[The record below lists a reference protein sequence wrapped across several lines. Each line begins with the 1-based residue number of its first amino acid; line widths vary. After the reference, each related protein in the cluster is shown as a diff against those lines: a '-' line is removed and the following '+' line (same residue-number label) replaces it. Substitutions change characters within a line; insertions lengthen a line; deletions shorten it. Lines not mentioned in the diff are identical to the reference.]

1 MNKPRISIVLILIAV
16 MMIFTSCGN
25 NDDDYDLNEN
35 NLDLNVSE
43 CADKL
48 KENIPFED
56 TITAIDDKMGISIY
70 QLNAEDVA
78 EQKVY
83 VSTGATAEQI
93 AVFEATDNNAA
104 KRIETAIMQRIAD
117 QIESYQDYMPEEV
130 PKLSDPFIKVIGKY
144 VILCI
149 SDHNEDVEVV
159 LDKYYG
165 I

>member
-1 MNKPRISIVLILIAV
+1 MNKPRIIIILVLIAV
-16 MMIFTSCGN
+16 LMIFTSCKN
-25 NDDDYDLNEN
+25 NDNDYNLNEN

-48 KENIPFED
+48 KENIPFDD
-56 TITAIDDKMGISIY
+56 TITAIDDKMSIAIY
-70 QLNAEDVA
+70 RINTEDVA
-78 EQKVY
+78 KQKVY

-93 AVFEATDNNAA
+93 AVFEATDDNAA

-117 QIESYQDYMPEEV
+117 QIESYKDYLPEEV
-130 PKLSDPFIKVIGKY
+130 PKLSDPFIRVAGKY
-144 VILCI
+144 VILCV
-149 SDHNEDVEVV
+149 SDHNEDAEVV